1 MARRASK
8 RGRKIDGEKP
18 AIAHDRT
25 APKKGPKGSNV
36 GSTYE
41 LLRNEIVSMQLR
53 PGEVLDE
60 VGLSKRL
67 KLSRSP
73 IREALIRLASE
84 GLVTVL
90 PNRSTVVSTLDL
102 QSVPKFLDALELM
115 QRVVTRLAALN
126 WTAEQLAKIKGHEAD
141 FLDSLRQGDLGRMLS
156 ANYDYHMAIAAAAD
170 NRYFSTLYGRLLDE
184 GKRLL
189 RKNFDLEVMTKGRVE
204 SVLVR
209 EHADITMAIENR
221 DADEAERLGYLHAVQ
236 FRRRVLQFLE
246 TSEAGRM
253 TVAFDQGERNPGLSS

>member
-1 MARRASK
+1 MPTSSNK
-8 RGRKIDGEKP
+8 PGRKSAGDRF
-18 AIAHDRT
+18 ANAHNRA

-126 WTAEQLAKIKGHEAD
+126 WSAEQLEKIKRHEAE
-141 FLDSLRQGDLGRMLS
+141 FLESLRHGDLGRMLS

-189 RKNFDLEVMTKGRVE
+189 RKNFDLEIMTKGRVE

-209 EHADITMAIENR
+209 EHADITTAIENR

-253 TVAFDQGERNPGLSS
+253 TVAFDQAEQNPGLSS